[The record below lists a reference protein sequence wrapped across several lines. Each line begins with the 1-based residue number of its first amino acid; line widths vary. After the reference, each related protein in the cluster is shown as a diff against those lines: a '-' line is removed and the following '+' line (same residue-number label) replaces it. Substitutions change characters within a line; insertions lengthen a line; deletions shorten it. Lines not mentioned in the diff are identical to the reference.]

1 MTTGMADETNAYAL
15 EINPSDNG
23 VVEWRQFEQRVAAFL
38 AAHCQS
44 ARVTHDYR
52 QVDPD
57 TGSVR
62 QRDVWIETEL
72 GGLEIK
78 VLVSCKRWGRKLF
91 APDVEHFLGEVLG
104 AGAHLGLL
112 YSHAGFGDTA
122 VKKAQTLGS
131 EKIHCCQLYSDEPTD
146 IPQSLILRR
155 CYCAA
160 PVPQVALV
168 EPVPAEASFALW
180 KDVFAFDETTTDRIK
195 QAFARLSEH
204 ASSEIKSKPRI
215 PDAYQCEVWLTNASI
230 NCPVKLRLTLGW
242 KFYEGNV
249 KATLLDGT
257 YCLTNGEFIGS
268 QKAPIIDMY
277 GPTPGPAWKLLES
290 QPEFPK
296 AGLIAVLSAPIRDEA
311 LNTLASKPVVIV
323 ESHNIASTDGTA
335 TSSGAC

>member
-1 MTTGMADETNAYAL
+1 MADEQNAAVPETNSS
-15 EINPSDNG
+15 SDG
-23 VVEWRQFEQRVAAFL
+23 VAEWRQFERKVAAFL

-57 TGSVR
+57 TGSIR

-72 GGLEIK
+72 GELEIK

-104 AGAHLGLL
+104 AGAHFGLL

-122 VKKAQTLGS
+122 VKKAQTLGN

-146 IPQSLILRR
+146 IPQSLILKD

-168 EPVPAEASFALW
+168 EPLPGGVSFAHW
-180 KDVFAFDETTTDRIK
+180 KDVFAFDKTTTDRIK
-195 QAFARLSEH
+195 QAFERLSEH
-204 ASSEIKSKPRI
+204 ASSEIKSKPGF
-215 PDAYQCEVWLTNASI
+215 PGGYQCEVWLTNAAM
-230 NCPVKLRLTLGW
+230 NDPVKLRLTLGW
-242 KFYEGNV
+242 KFYEGDV

-257 YCLTNGEFIGS
+257 YYLTNGEFIGS
-268 QKAPIIDMY
+268 QKMPIIDMH
-277 GPTPGPAWKLLES
+277 GPTPGPAWKLLAR

-296 AGLIAVLSAPIRDEA
+296 AGMLAILSGPIRDEA
-311 LNTLASKPVVIV
+311 LEKLAAKPIVIV
-323 ESHNIASTDGTA
+323 APTA
-335 TSSGAC
+335 TS